1 MKENTHDL
9 LIHGGKPL
17 AGTITTNTS
26 KNGSVALLCA
36 ALINQNKTHV
46 RGIADIEEVKRLIE
60 VMEDL
65 GVSVTREN
73 DTVTIA
79 PPTTYNLNGLF
90 NKSFERIRSGLMLIP
105 ALAHKHTT
113 FKLPAAGGCSMGKR
127 TTIAHTHGLEKLG
140 ISIQR
145 EELCSVVSKTEP
157 KTDTIVMYE
166 MSDTATVNMLIAA
179 SLTPQTTTIS
189 FASANYQV
197 QEICFFLQTLGVEVE
212 GIGTST
218 LHVHGIGT
226 IAKEVTYTNSEDPT
240 ESMAFIAIAAT
251 TNSPLTITRAPIS
264 FLELELLILESMGFS
279 FTLSKAYTSENG
291 KTKLVDITMRESNLT
306 APAEKI
312 HALPYPGI
320 NTDNLPFFVPIAT
333 QAKGVTLIHDWMW
346 ENRAIYYTELNRLG
360 ANITLLD
367 PHRVTIHGKTP
378 LRGAQAVC
386 PPALR
391 PAMIILVAMLASEGT
406 SILRDTYIIHRGYED
421 IVQRLNTLGAD
432 MSVLK

>member
-1 MKENTHDL
+1 MEENNHDL
-9 LIHGGKPL
+9 RIHGGKPL
-17 AGTITTNTS
+17 AGTITTNAS
-26 KNGSVALLCA
+26 KNGSVAVLCA
-36 ALINQNKTHV
+36 ALVNQGKTHL

-73 DTVTIA
+73 NAITIK
-79 PPTTYNLNGLF
+79 PPTAYNVHGLC

-105 ALAHKHTT
+105 ALAHTHTT
-113 FKLPAAGGCSMGKR
+113 FKLPAAGGCNMGKR

-140 ISIQR
+140 ISIQQ
-145 EELCSVVSKTEP
+145 EGQHSVISKTKP

-179 SLTPQTTTIS
+179 SLTAQTTTLS

-197 QEICFFLQTLGVEVE
+197 QEVCFFLQTLGVEIE

-240 ESMAFIAIAAT
+240 ESMACIAIAAA
-251 TNSPLTITRAPIS
+251 TNSPLTITRAPID
-264 FLELELLILESMGFS
+264 FLTLELLVLEFMGLS
-279 FTLSKAYTSENG
+279 FTLSKSYTSENG
-291 KTKLVDITMRESNLT
+291 KTKLVDILIHKSNLT
-306 APAEKI
+306 APKEKV

-320 NTDNLPFFVPIAT
+320 NSDNLPFFVPIAT
-333 QAKGVTLIHDWMW
+333 QAEGVTLIHDWMW

-378 LRGAQAVC
+378 LHGAQVVC

-406 SILRDTYIIHRGYED
+406 SILRNTYVIHRGYED
-421 IVQRLNTLGAD
+421 IVRRLNALGAD
-432 MSVLK
+432 ISVIK